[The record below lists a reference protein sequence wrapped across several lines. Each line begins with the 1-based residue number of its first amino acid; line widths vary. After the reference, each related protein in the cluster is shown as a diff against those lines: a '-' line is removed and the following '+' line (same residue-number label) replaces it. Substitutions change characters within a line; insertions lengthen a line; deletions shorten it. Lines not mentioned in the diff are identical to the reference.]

1 MTLTILNFADGKVYQ
16 KNMND
21 LPTYNKMEWQSEDY
35 EEYLVEYG
43 FSLSYIEWMTSAEEE
58 GLTPIENHG

>member
-35 EEYLVEYG
+35 EDYLVEYG
-43 FSLSYIEWMTSAEEE
+43 FSLSNIEWMTSAEEE

>member
-16 KNMND
+16 KNMDD

-43 FSLSYIEWMTSAEEE
+43 FSLSNIEWMTSAEEE

>member
-21 LPTYNKMEWQSEDY
+21 LPTYNKMIIH
-35 EEYLVEYG
+35 LPV
-43 FSLSYIEWMTSAEEE
+43 
-58 GLTPIENHG
+58 

>member
-35 EEYLVEYG
+35 EDYLVEYG